1 MKEHKEIGWI
11 WELSD
16 KGVMPGVLGGREKTL
31 GISFEPQQESYGP
44 QHSSFPENG
53 PKVATH
59 LDQ

>member
-44 QHSSFPENG
+44 QHSSFPENE
-53 PKVATH
+53 P
-59 LDQ
+59 